1 MPVHHHHQRPVA
13 MTVAAR
19 PRGLQECLH
28 FGRRQVL
35 PRPGDSVGFAAGWVD
50 FPYMDPAPIAT
61 TLSFL
66 NEIRLH
72 PYIRSFV
79 EAFTSPRTLMGFA
92 HLDLTNLSAA

>member
-1 MPVHHHHQRPVA
+1 MGKLLGPSTAIVPCENYRDKQTPRA
-13 MTVAAR
+13 DFWLRLMAR
-19 PRGLQECLH
+19 TREKTPN
-28 FGRRQVL
+28 
-35 PRPGDSVGFAAGWVD
+35 

-72 PYIRSFV
+72 PYIRSFA